1 MNPTRPRTQAFTAG
15 VVKSLSSDGQ
25 NTERAKEQR
34 PVATIP
40 ARQPSETHVTGKK
53 HVDKHQNRH
62 RCGAGDLHRPCLCT
76 HLEITGDETRSFQYA
91 YAEPLKKA
99 ARARHGASVYERASI
114 GLSLAGRFARWVKHP
129 GGTAALLEQQ
139 RIRRIP
145 RQ

>member
-15 VVKSLSSDGQ
+15 VVKSVSSDGQ

-53 HVDKHQNRH
+53 HADKHQNRH

-76 HLEITGDETRSFQYA
+76 HLEITGERDQIVPIRLCRA
-91 YAEPLKKA
+91 AEKSS
-99 ARARHGASVYERASI
+99 ASTPWSKC
-114 GLSLAGRFARWVKHP
+114 LSKGFNRIKSR
-129 GGTAALLEQQ
+129 GTFRTLG
-139 RIRRIP
+139 
-145 RQ
+145 